1 MKFSVFIVYCLTTNV
16 GEGFVYINK
25 SVIVDE
31 YEIQDFEV
39 LFLLSWRRVVAATVF
54 ESLWIW
60 SEVLAVDKFLTIL
73 KAIHEHPLQN
83 QIL

>member
-1 MKFSVFIVYCLTTNV
+1 
-16 GEGFVYINK
+16 
-25 SVIVDE
+25 
-31 YEIQDFEV
+31 
-39 LFLLSWRRVVAATVF
+39 VF

-73 KAIHEHPLQN
+73 KAPLEHPLQN